1 MHSSCYWS
9 FFDVLQLLFLTI
21 FAHILHILHT
31 KSSLYLIKT
40 KKGRYMLKRIIVA
53 SIFFSSLISAD
64 DTLLNALLKSTNQQG
79 IFFTSTKEHSL
90 NNQKI
95 KLSQNIESY
104 KENISSINKWKLQTT
119 ITRHLN
125 PMLNKIQNSAC
136 ITCGMDKAL
145 GLIGQIQYHTSKD
158 FAIGLK
164 ATILNPEYQEQLNKD
179 SILENVKLNSLTIV
193 CTLII

>member
-1 MHSSCYWS
+1 
-9 FFDVLQLLFLTI
+9 
-21 FAHILHILHT
+21 
-31 KSSLYLIKT
+31 
-40 KKGRYMLKRIIVA
+40 MLKRIIVA
-53 SIFFSSLISAD
+53 TVFFSSLISAN
-64 DTLLNALLKSTNQQG
+64 DTLLNALSKSTQQQDIFFTSKKENNSTNQQ
-79 IFFTSTKEHSL
+79 IT
-90 NNQKI
+90 
-95 KLSQNIESY
+95 LSQNIDSY
-104 KENISSINKWKLQTT
+104 KENISSVNKWKLQTS

-125 PMLNKIQNSAC
+125 PMLNQIQNSAC